1 MMKLCELDSGKLA
14 RLKVDVRKH
23 LKLTLT
29 SYKLSIY
36 LRLVI
41 GIIFFIYFNI
51 IRSNKEKM

>member
-1 MMKLCELDSGKLA
+1 MTKLCELDSGKLA
-14 RLKVDVRKH
+14 RLKVDVRKR
-23 LKLTLT
+23 LKLALT

-51 IRSNKEKM
+51 IRSSKEKM